1 MRPSTFFLRLHKQTT
16 DKSYVEFSLEHT
28 WSQLVRRI
36 AVLAAAGSAMTS
48 LWFDVPVSIA
58 ALRGGC
64 AYFGCLL
71 IGRVAALAMSET
83 ARRASTDPSS
93 LSESAIVPPF
103 VPEEAPGGDQ

>member
-1 MRPSTFFLRLHKQTT
+1 M
-16 DKSYVEFSLEHT
+16 EFSLEHT
-28 WSQLVRRI
+28 WSQLIRRI

-64 AYFGCLL
+64 AFFGCLL

-83 ARRASTDPSS
+83 TRRAS
-93 LSESAIVPPF
+93 SESTPQPEAGPVPLF

>member
-1 MRPSTFFLRLHKQTT
+1 
-16 DKSYVEFSLEHT
+16 VEFSLEHT
-28 WSQLVRRI
+28 WSQLIRRI

-83 ARRASTDPSS
+83 ARRASTEPPP
-93 LSESAIVPPF
+93 LSEPASVPT
-103 VPEEAPGGDQ
+103 EAPGGDQ